1 MYGILNDLI
10 LIWLRNFRVPDPDA
24 TGTFPFYLSIF
35 EIIYKKKKLKI
46 GQKEESTNYGYRYLP
61 FSISHCSPTVQY
73 YSPESSG
80 LEIINKNFIELLF
93 HSCLI
98 QIRNK

>member
-35 EIIYKKKKLKI
+35 EIIYKKKNLKSV
-46 GQKEESTNYGYRYLP
+46 KKKNLP
-61 FSISHCSPTVQY
+61 TTATGICHFLFHTAVLQYSITVQN
-73 YSPESSG
+73 
-80 LEIINKNFIELLF
+80 LQALKL
-93 HSCLI
+93 
-98 QIRNK
+98 